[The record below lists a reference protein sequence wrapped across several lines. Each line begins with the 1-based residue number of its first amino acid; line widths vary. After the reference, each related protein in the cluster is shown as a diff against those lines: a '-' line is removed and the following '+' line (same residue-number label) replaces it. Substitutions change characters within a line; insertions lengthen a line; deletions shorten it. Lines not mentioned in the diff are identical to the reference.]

1 MYKTLKNR
9 PFPKLEIKKG
19 SRTEKPMIL
28 INFFKVYNYNTRVV
42 KLIENKT
49 VQKKKTFFP
58 LATPGTVTKHV
69 DNLAKH
75 RKGKVHI

>member
-49 VQKKKTFFP
+49 V
-58 LATPGTVTKHV
+58 
-69 DNLAKH
+69 
-75 RKGKVHI
+75 